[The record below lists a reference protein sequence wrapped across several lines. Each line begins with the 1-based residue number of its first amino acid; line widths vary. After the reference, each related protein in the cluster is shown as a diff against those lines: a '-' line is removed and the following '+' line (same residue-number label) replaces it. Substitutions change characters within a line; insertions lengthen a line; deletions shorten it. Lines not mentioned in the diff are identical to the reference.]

1 MVVIHILLGV
11 VISFILLFVF
21 SLCKVAH
28 ISDEE
33 IMNVM
38 NKSNNKELRR

>member
-1 MVVIHILLGV
+1 MIIPILLGV

-33 IMNVM
+33 IMNAM
-38 NKSNNKELRR
+38 NKSKNKELRR